1 MLYVF
6 VEGPDDHNY
15 FDKIFGEL
23 WGNYQVVEYSHL
35 PHSKTNNFLKSINAM
50 SDSDYLFFC
59 DEDRKGKENK
69 RTQMLTRYRNLDAN
83 KLFIIQVEIESWYYA
98 GVSQENCQRLKLRNY
113 QEDTNTLTKEQFNSK
128 LWRPSDR
135 KYIMAQMLECYEKA
149 LAKTRNSTYYSFS
162 SSLEREPA
170 AVS

>member
-23 WGNYQVVEYSHL
+23 WENYQVVEYSHL
-35 PHSKTNNFLKSINAM
+35 RHSKTDNYLKSINAM

-59 DEDRKGKENK
+59 DEDGKGKENK
-69 RTQMLTRYRNLDAN
+69 RTQMLTRYHNLDTN
-83 KLFIIQVEIESWYYA
+83 KLFIVQVEIESWYYA
-98 GVSQENCQRLKLRNY
+98 GVSKENCQKLKLRNY
-113 QEDTNTLTKEQFNSK
+113 QEDTNTVTKEQFNSK
-128 LWRPSDR
+128 LRRPSER
-135 KYIMAQMLECYEKA
+135 KYILAQMLECYEKA
-149 LAKTRNSTYYSFS
+149 LAKTRNSTFLSFS
-162 SSLEREPA
+162 SSVGRETA